1 MAWRG
6 RDEDRR
12 LFFSRLSSGRWD
24 PQEVINGGA
33 FGSEHGPA
41 LGRVGNRLLMVWRGT
56 GPDTRMFESFFDGRT
71 WTGQEDVLPPHAGT
85 SHGPALASLVLIHP

>member
-1 MAWRG
+1 
-6 RDEDRR
+6 
-12 LFFSRLSSGRWD
+12 
-24 PQEVINGGA
+24 
-33 FGSEHGPA
+33 
-41 LGRVGNRLLMVWRGT
+41 MVWRGT